1 MRFEEALDG
10 FDAYLRANRGLSENT
25 RKAYRSD
32 VNECLSALEKH
43 GCEDLNEVSI
53 EDLRVWL
60 SDSSKDHARSSM
72 ARKTVAVRGSSRG
85 LMTMV

>member
-53 EDLRVWL
+53 ED
-60 SDSSKDHARSSM
+60 ARM
-72 ARKTVAVRGSSRG
+72 AVRFLQRPCAQQYGA
-85 LMTMV
+85 